1 MRDRSEALDA
11 VRGIAIALVVG
22 YHYWPALVPGGS
34 VGVDLFFVLSGFLIG
49 GILLDNK
56 GAEDYFATFY
66 WRRFFRI
73 LPLYWLFLSVMPASP
88 VMPVWWFLPF
98 AQNFGW
104 IAHGVFPIREPH
116 TVTWSLAFEEQF
128 YLLLPTMVASLSTR
142 WLIRV
147 LWACVIAAPLWRY
160 GWAQSHPFAARLL
173 LPCRLDSLMGGALV
187 ACFMRGH
194 ARSALIWTTLA
205 CAAPCLDLALH
216 SLTGNGE
223 LMYSVI
229 AFLFAGGLL
238 VVVQSRPAPLRSP
251 AARVARDRRLFDLPV
266 PHPGAAADRLS
277 GLGAAVDPG
286 SRLGVLALHRGPFD
300 PLRPCALALRS
311 GVAGRSR
318 GITCANTATPKK
330 NMAALVRHYPEDLK
344 GTDQGIAKNSPEYA
358 AEISCLWRMGWD
370 SNPRYACTHGGFQ
383 DRCLQPLGHP
393 SGERTN

>member
-160 GWAQSHPFAARLL
+160 GLAQSHPFAARLL

-238 VVVQSRPAPLRSP
+238 VVVQSRPAPLS
-251 AARVARDRRLFDLPV
+251 V
-266 PHPGAAADRLS
+266 
-277 GLGAAVDPG
+277 
-286 SRLGVLALHRGPFD
+286 
-300 PLRPCALALRS
+300 LRPLAWLGIGAYSIYLSHIPALLLTGSPALALPL
-311 GVAGRSR
+311 
-318 GITCANTATPKK
+318 TL
-330 NMAALVRHYPEDLK
+330 ALAWASWRYIEAPLIRFARARWRYGPASLAVP
-344 GTDQGIAKNSPEYA
+344 
-358 AEISCLWRMGWD
+358 AE
-370 SNPRYACTHGGFQ
+370 
-383 DRCLQPLGHP
+383 
-393 SGERTN
+393 